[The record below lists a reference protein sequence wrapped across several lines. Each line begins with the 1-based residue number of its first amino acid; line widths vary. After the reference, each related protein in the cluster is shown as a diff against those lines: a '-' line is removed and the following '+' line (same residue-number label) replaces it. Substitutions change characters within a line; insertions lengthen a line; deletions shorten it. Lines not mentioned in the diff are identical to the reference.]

1 MHGIDLTNEI
11 NNCKV
16 EINDYMHKENQ
27 IMSEDNNEDYHTQWY
42 SEYQNFWNND
52 QEYWLFNQTNK
63 DILQMSQSVNNLSNL
78 FGEKNKN
85 KRQSLILR
93 RENEKYTPNNKN
105 NLDTKLQENSN
116 IQWEQQNLIISG
128 VNNSLIKIDESNKRE
143 SINVK

>member
-16 EINDYMHKENQ
+16 EVKDDSHKENQ

-85 KRQSLILR
+85 KRQSLISR

-105 NLDTKLQENSN
+105 NLETKLQENSN
-116 IQWEQQNLIISG
+116 IQWEQQNLISG

>member
-16 EINDYMHKENQ
+16 EVKDDSHKENQ

-52 QEYWLFNQTNK
+52 QECWLFNHTNK

-85 KRQSLILR
+85 KRQSLISR

-105 NLDTKLQENSN
+105 NLETKLQENSN
-116 IQWEQQNLIISG
+116 IQWEQQNLISG